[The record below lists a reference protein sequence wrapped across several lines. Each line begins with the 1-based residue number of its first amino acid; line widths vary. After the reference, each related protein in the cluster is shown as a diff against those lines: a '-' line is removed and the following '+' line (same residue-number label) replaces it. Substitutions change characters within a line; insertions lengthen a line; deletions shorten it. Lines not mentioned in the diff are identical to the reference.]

1 MCQFNI
7 SNLDLS
13 DINNHNSNQCI
24 FNSKYTDPF
33 NVYNKIIANNINLI
47 DDSEIYVLNQL
58 ERQVKPYDKEELKI
72 IINYY
77 SKYHPNGSLNWL
89 DVSEITDMSFLFYK
103 NEKFNGD
110 ISKWNVSSVT
120 NMAGMFAESM
130 FNGDISKW
138 DVSKVYSM
146 AGMFAES
153 KFSQDISNW
162 DLSKVAIKE
171 HMWK

>member
-1 MCQFNI
+1 M
-7 SNLDLS
+7 LKGGEVERHE
-13 DINNHNSNQCI
+13 INYLNTQVS
-24 FNSKYTDPF
+24 
-33 NVYNKIIANNINLI
+33 IIKPNNI
-47 DDSEIYVLNQL
+47 
-58 ERQVKPYDKEELKI
+58 EELKI
-72 IINYY
+72 IIDYY
-77 SKYHPNGSLNWL
+77 SNNYHEDSLNWL

-110 ISKWNVSSVT
+110 ISKWDVSNVT
-120 NMAGMFAESM
+120 NMAGMFAESK

-138 DVSKVYSM
+138 NVSKVKSM

-162 DLSKVAIKE
+162 DLSNVAIKD